1 MPYDMQWRTKKN
13 AKGIDCSGAVCEL
26 LKVDGINA
34 SGTSENIYEKATEKF
49 SGFESFAEIAGD
61 LRHGDL
67 LFEDT
72 GNKTWD
78 KGRKHGIDHVGMVIQ
93 GKDGNLMFFQS
104 DSARGVNIMP
114 LSQAIEEFDRKAV
127 RRYVGRYS
135 GVKEPQMSDVVT
147 VPKGTNPNENK
158 VLVKSYLES
167 IGYSPAAVAGIMG
180 NIAVETGSTFD
191 PLLKQKGG
199 NGYGLFQYD
208 FMRKYYEQYLKDN
221 NKQDGIQSQI
231 DYMDDVING
240 KVNMMSAANRKKL
253 KEALNTL
260 DDPQEIA
267 RIFMEI
273 FENPGVPHLDRR
285 TNNAKQI
292 YDEFYSS

>member
-1 MPYDMQWRTKKN
+1 MQWRTKQN

-78 KGRKHGIDHVGMVIQ
+78 KGRKNGIDHVGMVIQ

-158 VLVKSYLES
+158 ALVKSYLES

-191 PLLKQKGG
+191 PSLKQKGG

-208 FMRKYYEQYLKDN
+208 FMRKYYEQYLKSN
-221 NKQDGIQSQI
+221 NKKDGIQSQI

-273 FENPGVPHLDRR
+273 FENPGVPHLDKR
-285 TNNAKQI
+285 TKAAKEI
-292 YDEFYSS
+292 YTRYYGSKS

>member
-1 MPYDMQWRTKKN
+1 MQWRTKKN
-13 AKGIDCSGAVCEL
+13 AEGIDCSGAVCEL
-26 LKVDGINA
+26 LKADGINA

-49 SGFESFAEIAGD
+49 SGFSSFAEIAGD

-72 GNKTWD
+72 GDKTWD

-104 DSARGVNIMP
+104 DSSRGVNIMP
-114 LSQAIEEFDRKAV
+114 LNQAIQEFDKKAK

-135 GVKEPQMSDVVT
+135 GVKQPQMSDVVT
-147 VPKGTNPNENK
+147 VPKGTNPTENK
-158 VLVKSYLES
+158 ALVKSYLES
-167 IGYSPAAVAGIMG
+167 KGYSPAAVAGIMG

-191 PLLKQKGG
+191 PTLQQKGG
-199 NGYGLFQYD
+199 NGYGIFQYD

-240 KVNMMSAANRKKL
+240 RVNMMSPEKRKEL
-253 KEALNTL
+253 KEAIATL

-273 FENPGVPHLDRR
+273 FENPGVPHLDKRI
-285 TNNAKQI
+285 NNAKEI